1 MSVRIRRHD
10 DVVEIMV
17 SDNGR
22 GISPEFLPLV
32 FEPFRQADDSK
43 LGQQAGFGLGLSIVK
58 HLVEAHGGH
67 IHASSDGEDRG
78 TTFTVRLPVG
88 ANLASGQIASRIGGQ
103 HKAEA
108 AG

>member
-1 MSVRIRRHD
+1 
-10 DVVEIMV
+10 MV
-17 SDNGR
+17 SDDGR

-58 HLVEAHGGH
+58 HLVEAHGGQ
-67 IHASSDGEDRG
+67 IHAASDGEDRG
-78 TTFTVRLPVG
+78 TTFTVRLPAG
-88 ANLASGQIASRIGGQ
+88 ANLTASNVGGE
-103 HKAEA
+103 HEAEV